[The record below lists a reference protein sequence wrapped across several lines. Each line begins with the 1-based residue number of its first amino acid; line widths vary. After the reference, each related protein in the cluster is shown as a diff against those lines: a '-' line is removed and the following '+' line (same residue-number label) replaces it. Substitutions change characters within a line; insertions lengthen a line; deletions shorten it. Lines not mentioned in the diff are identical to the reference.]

1 MQSAYF
7 CVIIH
12 VTQLPLLMTSHASSS
27 ATINKIYLILLRRS
41 KAFQWRKNRFE
52 ILQHIKNSGEGF
64 YVPSPP
70 PSCICVHVWG
80 LSGSF
85 EIWQG
90 SGWFC
95 MWLHF
100 FIKASFIID
109 TKGLYCVTKG
119 NISFS
124 SLLFCFRSAAFLLWV
139 LLLIAIFLSKLCGQ
153 PLSIN
158 RFLKSEILPQ
168 RSLFV
173 GFSTLH
179 VCQIHF
185 NNWWMIRSVNVYT
198 GRFHLK
204 CVFASMIAF
213 SHFSWNVVPWYSTVS
228 NKIVSVSDISA
239 VSFIVGWCVSLLVP
253 WIWRNLW
260 RLVYFCP
267 TRKKCHL
274 CRDVAFSNSWFED
287 GSA

>member
-1 MQSAYF
+1 MRPEEPKKIFLVTGPPSLSQGLDDRHPPSPLSESLDPPLRGSIYPPLVPWWGVWF
-7 CVIIH
+7 CV
-12 VTQLPLLMTSHASSS
+12 
-27 ATINKIYLILLRRS
+27 
-41 KAFQWRKNRFE
+41 
-52 ILQHIKNSGEGF
+52 
-64 YVPSPP
+64 YVR
-70 PSCICVHVWG
+70 G
-80 LSGSF
+80 LS
-85 EIWQG
+85 WQG

-95 MWLHF
+95 MRLHF

-173 GFSTLH
+173 GFSRLL

-185 NNWWMIRSVNVYT
+185 NNWWVVRGENVYT
-198 GRFHLK
+198 GRFPFKMRLY
-204 CVFASMIAF
+204 VNDIAF
-213 SHFSWNVVPWYSTVS
+213 SHFSLNVVPWY
-228 NKIVSVSDISA
+228 
-239 VSFIVGWCVSLLVP
+239 
-253 WIWRNLW
+253 
-260 RLVYFCP
+260 P
-267 TRKKCHL
+267 T
-274 CRDVAFSNSWFED
+274 
-287 GSA
+287 GS

>member
-1 MQSAYF
+1 MAD
-7 CVIIH
+7 
-12 VTQLPLLMTSHASSS
+12 P
-27 ATINKIYLILLRRS
+27 
-41 KAFQWRKNRFE
+41 
-52 ILQHIKNSGEGF
+52 GEGPGGPGPPLF
-64 YVPSPP
+64 FDQNEVPRAEKKFLQTGPPLSEGDLDPPLRGSIYPPLVSWWRVWFCLYVR
-70 PSCICVHVWG
+70 G
-80 LSGSF
+80 LSGSLKL
-85 EIWQG
+85 WQG

-95 MWLHF
+95 MRLHF

-173 GFSTLH
+173 GFSRLL

-185 NNWWMIRSVNVYT
+185 NNWWVIRGENVYT
-198 GRFHLK
+198 GRFPFK
-204 CVFASMIAF
+204 MRPYVNDIAF
-213 SHFSWNVVPWYSTVS
+213 SHFSLNVVPWY
-228 NKIVSVSDISA
+228 
-239 VSFIVGWCVSLLVP
+239 
-253 WIWRNLW
+253 
-260 RLVYFCP
+260 P
-267 TRKKCHL
+267 T
-274 CRDVAFSNSWFED
+274 
-287 GSA
+287 GS

>member
-1 MQSAYF
+1 
-7 CVIIH
+7 
-12 VTQLPLLMTSHASSS
+12 MTSHASSS

-41 KAFQWRKNRFE
+41 KVFQWGKNRFE

-64 YVPSPP
+64 HIPP
-70 PSCICVHVWG
+70 PSCTMAGLSFCVYVRG

-85 EIWQG
+85 KIWQG

-139 LLLIAIFLSKLCGQ
+139 LLLIAIFLSKLYGQ

-173 GFSTLH
+173 GFSRLL

-185 NNWWMIRSVNVYT
+185 NNWWVIRGENVYT
-198 GRFHLK
+198 GRFPFK
-204 CVFASMIAF
+204 MR
-213 SHFSWNVVPWYSTVS
+213 
-228 NKIVSVSDISA
+228 
-239 VSFIVGWCVSLLVP
+239 LLRQ
-253 WIWRNLW
+253 W
-260 RLVYFCP
+260 
-267 TRKKCHL
+267 
-274 CRDVAFSNSWFED
+274 
-287 GSA
+287 

>member
-1 MQSAYF
+1 
-7 CVIIH
+7 
-12 VTQLPLLMTSHASSS
+12 MTSHASSS

-41 KAFQWRKNRFE
+41 
-52 ILQHIKNSGEGF
+52 SEGKIVSK
-64 YVPSPP
+64 YCNISKTLGRGSIYP
-70 PSCICVHVWG
+70 PSCTMVGLWFCVYVRG

-85 EIWQG
+85 KIWQG

-109 TKGLYCVTKG
+109 TKSLYCVTKG
-119 NISFS
+119 NISFC

-173 GFSTLH
+173 GFSRLL

-185 NNWWMIRSVNVYT
+185 NNWWVVRGENVYT
-198 GRFHLK
+198 GRFTFKMRL
-204 CVFASMIAF
+204 CVNDSFF
-213 SHFSWNVVPWYSTVS
+213 S
-228 NKIVSVSDISA
+228 
-239 VSFIVGWCVSLLVP
+239 
-253 WIWRNLW
+253 
-260 RLVYFCP
+260 RLIF
-267 TRKKCHL
+267 RWML
-274 CRDVAFSNSWFED
+274 CLGNNRV
-287 GSA
+287 

>member
-1 MQSAYF
+1 
-7 CVIIH
+7 
-12 VTQLPLLMTSHASSS
+12 
-27 ATINKIYLILLRRS
+27 
-41 KAFQWRKNRFE
+41 
-52 ILQHIKNSGEGF
+52 
-64 YVPSPP
+64 
-70 PSCICVHVWG
+70 
-80 LSGSF
+80 
-85 EIWQG
+85 
-90 SGWFC
+90 

-173 GFSTLH
+173 GLSRLL
-179 VCQIHF
+179 VCQVHF
-185 NNWWMIRSVNVYT
+185 NNWWVIRGENVYILE
-198 GRFHLK
+198 RFRLK

-213 SHFSWNVVPWYSTVS
+213 SHFSLNVVPWYTTVS
-228 NKIVSVSDISA
+228 KKIVSVSDILA
-239 VSFIVGWCVSLLVP
+239 VNFIVGCKQLVWRRFCLNFVFQCMWPWKFGKEAVCAHPVSCVFTDS
-253 WIWRNLW
+253 
-260 RLVYFCP
+260 
-267 TRKKCHL
+267 
-274 CRDVAFSNSWFED
+274 AFH
-287 GSA
+287 